1 MPGNGTQGQDT
12 VKKPSRYLGLGRVV
26 EPDAVLVDPARDQ
39 PRRRAVKIDIT
50 HPDVRTER
58 RLPGT
63 QLGRVHLL
71 KRGLGQLGRP
81 AFAAFG
87 APIDRYPLVTGDERQ
102 DIRSGF
108 VDDAAVGQD
117 AVRPDQDHIRLG
129 HEQAKLGIG
138 DQGSG
143 NAPV

>member
-1 MPGNGTQGQDT
+1 M
-12 VKKPSRYLGLGRVV
+12 
-26 EPDAVLVDPARDQ
+26 LVDPARDQ
-39 PRRRAVKIDIT
+39 PRRRAIKIDIPY
-50 HPDVRTER
+50 PDVRTER

-87 APIDRYPLVTGDERQ
+87 AHIDRHPLVMSDERQ
-102 DIRSGF
+102 DIGSGL

-117 AVRPDQDHIRLG
+117 AVVH
-129 HEQAKLGIG
+129 
-138 DQGSG
+138 
-143 NAPV
+143 